1 MTITVISQT
10 TAERREETARLY
22 ARCKPYLDQGY
33 SIHKAAWTV
42 TGTQPTNSKNG
53 WYRELIDYAISQG
66 YDYYGNKWKRCT
78 VVERTSTDVDKETKE
93 LFEKCKPYLD
103 EGKGFYEACR
113 IVRNIPETSSF
124 GNRSW
129 YKRFREYAK
138 TQGYTPLR

>member
-1 MTITVISQT
+1 MTIKVISQT

-22 ARCKPYLDQGY
+22 EKCKPYLDQGY

-66 YDYYGNKWKRCT
+66 YDYYGNKWKRAN
-78 VVERTSTDVDKETKE
+78 VIERTSSDVDQETKE

-103 EGKGFYEACR
+103 KGMGFYETIR
-113 IVRNIPETSSF
+113 LVKNIPETSYF
-124 GNRSW
+124 GGNSW

-138 TQGYTPLR
+138 TQGYKPLR